1 MIDTFISSSE
11 SKPNILDLFRSMPL
25 KDIHSE
31 VASSKRHCAAP
42 SPWSGRRRPGTFFL
56 SLGAHVTSSDCLP
69 NSHFVVT
76 DDDTFL
82 QLSNDRYS
90 PDQKEPNINMHIAFP
105 TTPAQYFHLLRRQM
119 KRNYRKPLVVAAPKG
134 LLRLPV
140 SCPNLVSNDYW
151 V

>member
-11 SKPNILDLFRSMPL
+11 SKPNILDLFRSVRL
-25 KDIHSE
+25 KGIRSE
-31 VASSKRHCAAP
+31 MAPSERNCVAP
-42 SPWSGRRRPGTFFL
+42 SPWPGRRRPGTFFL
-56 SLGAHVTSSDCLP
+56 PLGAHVTGW
-69 NSHFVVT
+69 NRFTNRQVAVT
-76 DDDTFL
+76 DDDTFS
-82 QLSNDRYS
+82 QLSNDRYG

-119 KRNYRKPLVVAAPKG
+119 KRNYRKPLVVASPKG

-140 SCPNLVSNDYW
+140 SHTNPVSNGYR